1 MKKTILR
8 IKRRIKKSL
17 LIKTMEIKKELKTQ
31 KRINEGLKIENH
43 KLIDEITL
51 KNLKIREMYLENAK
65 R

>member
-1 MKKTILR
+1 MKKFYLR
-8 IKRRIKKSL
+8 IKKRIEKSL

-31 KRINEGLKIENH
+31 KKINEGLKVENH

-51 KNLKIREMYLENAK
+51 KNIKIREMYLGNEN

>member
-1 MKKTILR
+1 MKKFYLR
-8 IKRRIKKSL
+8 IKKRIEKSL

-31 KRINEGLKIENH
+31 KKINEGLKVENH

-51 KNLKIREMYLENAK
+51 KNIKIREMYLGNEK

>member
-1 MKKTILR
+1 MKKFYLR
-8 IKRRIKKSL
+8 IKKRIEKSL

-31 KRINEGLKIENH
+31 KKINEGLKIENH

-51 KNLKIREMYLENAK
+51 KNIKIREMYLGNEN

>member
-1 MKKTILR
+1 MKKLYLR
-8 IKRRIKKSL
+8 IKKRIEKSL

-31 KRINEGLKIENH
+31 KKINEGLKVENH

-51 KNLKIREMYLENAK
+51 KNIKIREMYLGNEN